1 MPKNYVCKLIPDFE
15 PHPFCLYSSV
25 VYSFTYFL
33 GRSVKVNE
41 ETSVI
46 KQHSAWVR
54 IAKCGQ

>member
-25 VYSFTYFL
+25 VSSFTYFL
-33 GRSVKVNE
+33 GRSIKVNE

-46 KQHSAWVR
+46 KQHSA
-54 IAKCGQ
+54 